1 MPHAMD
7 DFTIILPAFT
17 DMASCDLKVYD
28 GVDLSW
34 FSLKWRSDVL
44 R

>member
-1 MPHAMD
+1 MSHGLNTA
-7 DFTIILPAFT
+7 DFQFGAWARK
-17 DMASCDLKVYD
+17 DAQASATEV
-28 GVDLSW
+28 VLSW